1 MAYVE
6 VTCVCCGEPFQAK
19 NNHILPSHCKKLEC
33 QAFKRKKSI
42 ERIRQRQKERQEEE
56 AKKVPCVKWQ
66 GLHPPTEFM
75 GAEGNSAAFDPFTN
89 VTPWA

>member
-1 MAYVE
+1 MGYVE
-6 VTCVCCGEPFQAK
+6 VTCVCCEETFLAK
-19 NNHILPSHCKKLEC
+19 NNHRLPSHCKKPAC

-66 GLHPPTEFM
+66 GVQPPTEFLVV
-75 GAEGNSAAFDPFTN
+75 EGNSAAFDPFTN